1 MAYVAA
7 HAQVALFNEPDDYVI
22 DNNPEVIYTN
32 VLNKFDFNLF
42 QDEEKL
48 YYQAL
53 TDFNRKLVKKTN
65 ERKSKEKQV
74 DKPVNKDDVYQE
86 LLFEIL
92 DKEPSKKAILFKIPS
107 IDLTDVDKIHHN
119 PKGAGRK
126 PKDFYALVK
135 AFLGIS
141 YMGLKNSP
149 DAVHSQLINNP
160 PFARKCGFKYI
171 IDEEKKHCQHNIP
184 SLRKLEHFDQLMNL
198 YGIWDKMKWKMVTQ
212 NLTDGTVEIEK
223 DLAFDPSHVEGNSSF
238 KVVET
243 VNEKGNK
250 IKKAVGKL
258 SKRCTCL
265 DKENCEHDW
274 EVTDHGCAV
283 VVKAQNKKY
292 WAHKASFVGFPK
304 SHVPIDA
311 AAVSYAASNDG
322 KTLKP
327 QWQRLVKH
335 LPFLTEKIERVI
347 ADGPFNTQKNKDFVR
362 DKIGAI
368 LYAPINPKNIHLPSA
383 ETIKGIDHFTKNG
396 VPICN
401 AGLPLEMKGREI
413 TKQRYIW
420 GPPIITNKNK
430 KSEACSHCLLK
441 KDCCPN
447 SQGRTLRTK
456 ASDFPQI
463 DWDNPQHLS
472 RWKNHY
478 GKRTAIERMIKIIK
492 VDYSAEYFNK
502 RDSLNFQGHLDK
514 TMLALHVLLSL

>member
-1 MAYVAA
+1 MAYAA
-7 HAQVALFNEPDDYVI
+7 DVQVALFEEPDDYVL

-32 VLNKFDFNLF
+32 VFNKFDFNLF
-42 QDEEKL
+42 QDEETH

-53 TDFNRKLVKKTN
+53 TDFNRKLVKKAN
-65 ERKSKEKQV
+65 ERKLTEKQTA
-74 DKPVNKDDVYQE
+74 KPVNKDDVYQE

-92 DKEPSKKAILFKIPS
+92 AKEPSKKAILFKIPS
-107 IDLTDVDKIHHN
+107 IDLTDVDNIHHN

-135 AFLGIS
+135 AFLGVS

-149 DAVHSQLINNP
+149 DAVRSQLINNP
-160 PFARKCGFKYI
+160 SFTRKCGFKYI
-171 IDEEKKHCQHNIP
+171 IDEETKLCQHNVP
-184 SLRKLEHFDQLMNL
+184 SLRKLEHFDQLMSL

-223 DLAFDPSHVEGNSSF
+223 HLAFDPSHVEGNSGF

-243 VNEKGNK
+243 INEKGKK

-258 SKRCTCL
+258 SKRCTCV
-265 DKENCEHDW
+265 DKENCGHDW
-274 EVTDHGCAV
+274 EATDHGCAV

-311 AAVSYAASNDG
+311 VAVNYAAANDG

-327 QWQRLVKH
+327 HWKRLVKH
-335 LPFLTEKIERVI
+335 VPFLTEKIDRVM

-368 LYAPINPKNIHLPSA
+368 LYAPINPKNIRVPSA
-383 ETIKGIDHFTKNG
+383 KGIKGIDHFTKNG
-396 VPICN
+396 VPVCDV
-401 AGLPLEMKGREI
+401 GLPLEMKGRDLA
-413 TKQRYIW
+413 KHRYIW
-420 GPPIITNKNK
+420 GPPVINHKNRTLT
-430 KSEACSHCLLK
+430 ACANCLLK
-441 KDCCPN
+441 NNCCPDGL
-447 SQGRTLRTK
+447 GRTLRTSP
-456 ASDFPQI
+456 SDFPQI
-463 DWDNPQHLS
+463 DWENPEHLS

-492 VDYSAEYFNK
+492 VDYCAEHFNK
-502 RDSLNFQGHLDK
+502 RDSVNFQGHLDK
-514 TMLALHVLLSL
+514 AMLALHVLLSL

>member
-1 MAYVAA
+1 MAYAAA
-7 HAQVALFNEPDDYVI
+7 HTQVALFEEPDDYVI
-22 DNNPEVIYTN
+22 DNNPEVIYTK
-32 VLNKFDFNLF
+32 VLNKFKFSLF
-42 QDEEKL
+42 QDEATF
-48 YYQAL
+48 YYESLA
-53 TDFNRKLVKKTN
+53 DFNRKLAKKAK
-65 ERKSKEKQV
+65 ERRLNEKQT

-92 DKEPSKKAILFKIPS
+92 AKEPSKKTILFKIPS

-135 AFLGIS
+135 AFLGVS

-149 DAVHSQLINNP
+149 DAVRSQLINNP
-160 PFARKCGFKYI
+160 SFARKCGFKYI
-171 IDEEKKHCQHNIP
+171 IDEETKQCQHNVP

-238 KVVET
+238 KVAET
-243 VNEKGNK
+243 VNEKGKK

-258 SKRCTCL
+258 SKRCTCV

-292 WAHKASFVGFPK
+292 WAHKASFAGFPK

-311 AAVSYAASNDG
+311 VAVNYAATNDG

-327 QWQRLVKH
+327 HWKRLAKH
-335 LPFLTEKIERVI
+335 VPFITEKIERVM
-347 ADGPFNTQKNKDFVR
+347 ADGPFNTKKNKDFVQ
-362 DKIGAI
+362 DNIGAT
-368 LYAPINPKNIHLPSA
+368 LYAPINPKNIRVPSA
-383 ETIKGIDHFTKNG
+383 KGIKGIDHFTKNG
-396 VPICN
+396 VPICD
-401 AGLPLEMKGREI
+401 AGLPLEMKGRELARN
-413 TKQRYIW
+413 RYIW
-420 GPPIITNKNK
+420 GPPVINSKNK
-430 KSEACSHCLLK
+430 TLTACANCLLK
-441 KDCCPN
+441 DNCCPN
-447 SQGRTLRTK
+447 GLGRTLRTR

-463 DWDNPQHLS
+463 DWENPEHLS

-478 GKRTAIERMIKIIK
+478 SKRTAIERMIKIIK
-492 VDYSAEYFNK
+492 VDYCVEHFNK
-502 RDSLNFQGHLDK
+502 RDSVNFQGHLDK
-514 TMLALHVLLSL
+514 AMLALHVLLSL